1 MENHITI
8 GATTPWGQ
16 IHGSD
21 LDPENKYFFDF
32 PIFKA
37 EDLEVYVDGVLKA
50 LDTDYVVYWSD
61 GADPS
66 AGGWLQFLG
75 TPPGSESVITFRRYL
90 EIRRTTDFQES
101 GEFRAKVLNDEL
113 DYLVAA
119 IQQIAN
125 EVRRSLQ
132 QDPTDP
138 EAKLL
143 LPTRDT
149 RKGKF
154 LWFDPETG
162 DLVPAAVIPETLVS
176 TYMVD
181 VVTASSLA
189 EARDAMEVPAETDVV
204 KRAESATLTAGYM
217 QEPVEYVGAESLANQ
232 EGAEITLDLSLS
244 NGFVIEADADGAIN
258 APVSGFGDFNV
269 TISNVAGPRSLTLTG
284 FDTISGVLTGVDN
297 NEEYI
302 EGRRTKDKDG
312 NAIVVARIFQE
323 V

>member
-1 MENHITI
+1 MENHIKI

-16 IHGSD
+16 IYGSD

-32 PIFKA
+32 PVFKA
-37 EDLEVYVDGVLKA
+37 EDLDVYVDGVLKA
-50 LDTDYVVYWSD
+50 LDTDYTVYWSD

-90 EIRRTTDFQES
+90 EIQRTTDFQES

-154 LWFDPETG
+154 LWFDSETG
-162 DLVPAAVIPETLVS
+162 DLVPAAGITETAIS
-176 TYMVD
+176 GFMKD
-181 VVTASSLA
+181 VVEAANAA
-189 EARDAMEVPAETDVV
+189 EAQDALEVPGNTEVV
-204 KRAESATLTAGYM
+204 KHAESANLTAGYM
-217 QEPVEYVGAESLANQ
+217 QDPAEFVGVESLANQ
-232 EGAEITLDLSLS
+232 QGAEITLDLRLS
-244 NGFVIEADADGAIN
+244 NGFVIEADVDGTIN
-258 APVSGFGDFNV
+258 APESGFGDFNV
-269 TISNVAGPRSLTLTG
+269 TVSNVGGPRSLTLEG
-284 FDTISGVLTGVDN
+284 FNMISGVLTGAEDN
-297 NEEYI
+297 QEYI
-302 EGRRTKDKDG
+302 EGRRTKNKDG
-312 NAIVVARIFQE
+312 NPVVVARIFQE
-323 V
+323 P